1 MELSKPN
8 FLRDVLST
16 LRFIEISS
24 FLLANLIIGFIF
36 WVVIDFQND
45 YVLIIFI
52 TAFLISVLILK
63 NNWIYLWLSPSK
75 NNNKHETIEK
85 ESNKESIKVSLKNF
99 FVVFFKQIFFNISY
113 ELFPL
118 LVIWVCWFGIWY
130 IVVTFGFFNISTPYF
145 IITTEVY
152 RFQTKTAFFEVIT
165 VLGILLGVFQFY
177 LSRQEQKIL
186 SKINFYNNR
195 IKQIIWKETT
205 FEKYFIFISKYGV
218 AFEKWVIE
226 VTDPKMTYFAFFK
239 ALRNESDAFE
249 GLKKLLFPQRND
261 RTPRQPMINLQFSYK
276 DSNQKFEAIESRA
289 KIDGHENTLEK
300 SYEEFFAQD
309 KRIESIK
316 EEIEKEINVD
326 EFFILILSNI
336 NIVQEVIPD
345 FINQDFLKYLG
356 NSMESNP
363 KIHKVF
369 ENCETA
375 AEYRQS
381 LEVIIFQK
389 ILSRIAE

>member
-1 MELSKPN
+1 
-8 FLRDVLST
+8 
-16 LRFIEISS
+16 
-24 FLLANLIIGFIF
+24 
-36 WVVIDFQND
+36 
-45 YVLIIFI
+45 
-52 TAFLISVLILK
+52 
-63 NNWIYLWLSPSK
+63 
-75 NNNKHETIEK
+75 
-85 ESNKESIKVSLKNF
+85 
-99 FVVFFKQIFFNISY
+99 
-113 ELFPL
+113 
-118 LVIWVCWFGIWY
+118 VIWVCWFGIWY

-289 KIDGHENTLEK
+289 KSMDMKIPLKNPMK
-300 SYEEFFAQD
+300 NSSP
-309 KRIESIK
+309 KIK
-316 EEIEKEINVD
+316 E
-326 EFFILILSNI
+326 LSLLKRKSKKKLMLMN
-336 NIVQEVIPD
+336 
-345 FINQDFLKYLG
+345 FL
-356 NSMESNP
+356 S
-363 KIHKVF
+363 
-369 ENCETA
+369 
-375 AEYRQS
+375 
-381 LEVIIFQK
+381 
-389 ILSRIAE
+389 